1 MRQKRV
7 TKSDF
12 GRDSWGQKR
21 VTRGA
26 LEQPGKKTGNEGG
39 SKVGFELKTTMSQ
52 PARRALVTT
61 HPTELHN
68 FDMPWSQKRVTKAPL
83 AEPGAKA
90 GNERG
95 SEGNFLA
102 GNEGGFRDQAFW
114 WIVGG
119 PPKADRAKLRWR
131 QRSCRSS
138 HGNHGT
144 HGGTGVVTV

>member
-12 GRDSWGQKR
+12 GQDSWGQKR

-26 LEQPGKKTGNEGG
+26 LEQPDKKAGNKEG
-39 SKVGFELKTTMSQ
+39 SEVGFELKTTVWE

-61 HPTELHN
+61 HPTELYNTYN
-68 FDMPWSQKRVTKAPL
+68 FDMPWGQKRVTNAPL

-95 SEGNFLA
+95 SEGNFYA
-102 GNEGGFRDQAFW
+102 GNERGFRDQAFW

-119 PPKADRAKLRWR
+119 PLR
-131 QRSCRSS
+131 
-138 HGNHGT
+138 
-144 HGGTGVVTV
+144 GGAGESRLH